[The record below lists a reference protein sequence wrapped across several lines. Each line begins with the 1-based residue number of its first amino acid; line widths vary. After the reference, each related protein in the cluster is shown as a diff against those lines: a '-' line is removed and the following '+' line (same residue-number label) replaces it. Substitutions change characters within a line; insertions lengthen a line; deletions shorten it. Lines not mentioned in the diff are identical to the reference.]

1 MNSSITPPVEQVVT
15 IQMTVREAQVLKSY
29 LASLNWASD
38 EAAKRLQ
45 MYSRV
50 ERAWNDPGRFPVY
63 HERAKDKLRER
74 WPALSNPLDVL

>member
-1 MNSSITPPVEQVVT
+1 MTDQELISALLYDTT
-15 IQMTVREAQVLKSY
+15 DTVRL
-29 LASLNWASD
+29 
-38 EAAKRLQ
+38 EAAKRLRL
-45 MYSRV
+45 YSRI